1 MISCTPAGLRIGI
14 ITSTKWN
21 SDWCAVVDDSAV
33 WSSPISAST
42 PPCFEVPAKLAW
54 RNTSPERSTPG
65 PLPYQ
70 MPNTPSYL
78 PSPRSSACCEPH
90 SAVAARSSL
99 MPGWNTTLRGARC
112 VRGALEL
119 VVEPAERRA
128 AIAGDVARGVEPGA
142 AVALV
147 LHQRQPH
154 QRLIAGD
161 EHAALRQVV
170 LVVERDVIERHA
182 QTSAGSVPR
191 PQTTAKGS
199 KPVQDT

>member
-14 ITSTKWN
+14 ITSTKLN

-99 MPGWNTTLRGARC
+99 MPGWNTTLRGASC

-128 AIAGDVARGVEPGA
+128 AIAGDVARGVEAGA
-142 AVALV
+142 AVALL
-147 LHQRQPH
+147 LH
-154 QRLIAGD
+154 
-161 EHAALRQVV
+161 HA
-170 LVVERDVIERHA
+170 
-182 QTSAGSVPR
+182 
-191 PQTTAKGS
+191 
-199 KPVQDT
+199 

>member
-1 MISCTPAGLRIGI
+1 MISCTPAGFRIGI
-14 ITSTKWN
+14 ITSTKLN
-21 SDWCAVVDDSAV
+21 SDWCAVVEDSAV

-42 PPCFEVPAKLAW
+42 PPNFEVPAKLAW

-99 MPGWNTTLRGARC
+99 MRGLEQHVARREMR
-112 VRGALEL
+112 RGALEL
-119 VVEPAERRA
+119 VVEAAERRA

-142 AVALV
+142 LVALV
-147 LHQRQPH
+147 LHQRQAH

-161 EHAALRQVV
+161 EDAALGQVV
-170 LVVERDVIERHA
+170 LVVERDVIERHW
-182 QTSAGSVPR
+182 SG
-191 PQTTAKGS
+191 
-199 KPVQDT
+199 PVCPGRTGACQRAVNMQQR

>member
-14 ITSTKWN
+14 ITSTKLN

-42 PPCFEVPAKLAW
+42 PPYFEVPAKLAW
-54 RNTSPERSTPG
+54 RNASPERSTPG

-99 MPGWNTTLRGARC
+99 IAGLEQTLRGARC
-112 VRGALEL
+112 D
-119 VVEPAERRA
+119 A
-128 AIAGDVARGVEPGA
+128 ARWN
-142 AVALV
+142 
-147 LHQRQPH
+147 
-154 QRLIAGD
+154 
-161 EHAALRQVV
+161 
-170 LVVERDVIERHA
+170 
-182 QTSAGSVPR
+182 
-191 PQTTAKGS
+191 
-199 KPVQDT
+199 